1 MSGGPPSM
9 SAPVCLIENTDRGL
23 QAVDSSLK
31 LLRDIQQPVVVVAV
45 VGLYR
50 TGKSYLMNRLAG
62 QQSGFA
68 LGSTIESKTKGI
80 WMWCVQH
87 PSKPGHTLVLLDT
100 EGLGDVDKGDSKND
114 AWIFC
119 LGVLLSSTL
128 VYNSRGTIDNQAL
141 EKLHYVTELTDQI
154 RVKSAGGG
162 RDEDGEDISE
172 DCEFVRFFP
181 SFLWAVRDFTLERK
195 IDGRDVSDDEYLDF
209 ALQLKKGLSPKI
221 VTYNL
226 PRQCIRN
233 FFPTRKCFT
242 FPFPT
247 SADKMKC
254 LDSMPESQLE
264 PDFRQVADRFCTYVF
279 SESRTKTVQ
288 GGHKVTGSRLSHL
301 VKIYLDTIS
310 SGDVPCLENAV
321 VAMAEIEN
329 QSAMTEGLRQYELG
343 MQQLK
348 NQFPTDLD
356 TLSSEHHRLSTMAT
370 KEFLKRS
377 FKDEGGKYMAQLSEK
392 VTHLYEQFISQNME
406 ASEMECRKLLLEL
419 HSGIAANIERGV
431 YAKPGGYEVYCRERD
446 TMVAKYR
453 QHRKKGMK
461 GEEMLDVFLQ
471 EKNAEANSILMAD
484 KNLTDAEKK
493 NAEARE
499 QAAVQEQRARAE
511 EQRRQELQQ
520 ALEDEK
526 RGQEER
532 VRRMEEKFAEEK
544 RQQQEELQRALN
556 SKLEEQRQM
565 IEKGFKDKAE
575 MMNQEIKQ
583 LRTEQTRVKES
594 KPGFI
599 EKVFLPIASIGRDI
613 LSTVLQYK
621 GMCKMF
627 GRKK

>member
-80 WMWCVQH
+80 WMWCVPH
-87 PSKPGHTLVLLDT
+87 PSKPDHTLVLLDT

-141 EKLHYVTELTDQI
+141 EKLHYVTELTNQI
-154 RVKSAGGG
+154 RTKSEVT
-162 RDEDGEDISE
+162 RDEDGEEVPQDTQ
-172 DCEFVRFFP
+172 FVQYFP
-181 SFLWAVRDFTLERK
+181 GFVWAVRDFTLDKK
-195 IDGRDVSDDEYLDF
+195 IDGRDVSDDEYLDHF
-209 ALQLKKGLSPKI
+209 ALQLKKGLTQK
-221 VTYNL
+221 VLEYNL
-226 PRQCIRN
+226 PRQCIRS

-247 SADKMKC
+247 SSDKMKC

-310 SGDVPCLENAV
+310 SGNVPCLENAV

-343 MQQLK
+343 MQPLK
-348 NQFPTDLD
+348 AQFPTDLD
-356 TLSSEHHRLSTMAT
+356 KLSAEHRRLSDVAT

-377 FKDEGGKYMAQLSEK
+377 FKDEGGKYMAQLTEK
-392 VTHLYEQFISQNME
+392 IGQLFDRLADENMQ
-406 ASEMECRKLLLEL
+406 ASEERCRKILSDLYATV
-419 HSGIAANIERGV
+419 AANIKNGA
-431 YAKPGGYEVYCRERD
+431 YAKSGGFKVYSDHRD
-446 TMVAKYR
+446 AVVAQYR
-453 QHRKKGMK
+453 QHANKGMK
-461 GEEMLDVFLQ
+461 GEEMLEVFLQ
-471 EKNAEANSILMAD
+471 EKSAEANSILMAD
-484 KNLTDAEKK
+484 TNLTDAEKK
-493 NAEARE
+493 EKEARE
-499 QAAVQEQRARAE
+499 QAAVQEQRIRAE

-520 ALEDEK
+520 ALEEEK
-526 RGQEER
+526 RAQEER
-532 VRRMEEKFAEEK
+532 VRCMEEKFAKEK
-544 RQQQEELQRALN
+544 RQQQEELQRALD

-565 IEKGFKDKAE
+565 IEKGFKVEHGMLNLPLSNSA
-575 MMNQEIKQ
+575 
-583 LRTEQTRVKES
+583 S
-594 KPGFI
+594 KFTSSGFGI
-599 EKVFLPIASIGRDI
+599 VNLFSSFYSSSRIARR
-613 LSTVLQYK
+613 
-621 GMCKMF
+621 C
-627 GRKK
+627 